1 MMKWAFM
8 LEIMMTVFLADWAG
22 VQIAE
27 KVVPLV
33 VDENEGGEL
42 LHINFPHGFH
52 SEFREV

>member
-1 MMKWAFM
+1 MKVRRRMIKWAFM

-33 VDENEGGEL
+33 VD
-42 LHINFPHGFH
+42 
-52 SEFREV
+52 